1 MAELELT
8 PDAGRPPALR
18 PPRRGD
24 AAAAR
29 ALRSRGHGRGRRE
42 PLAAPEARA
51 ARTGGR
57 RHGLDGL
64 AGGRFEPHGLRRGG
78 ILRWNG
84 RELALRPAS
93 AWRERYALADG
104 DAELATVESK
114 GWGRRPVKVV
124 VEDDATLE
132 AGLLS
137 SPSTSSAGS
146 AKRRAPPRRPERP
159 PPPRAASA
167 AAACRG
173 TSAGSAAAPSA
184 VRPRAR
190 PGDGGCLRRVRR
202 AGDPARARATTAAAT
217 AVGTD
222 ARPPA
227 LRPRGSTEPCRSRPR
242 RAAAAARA
250 TTARPP
256 ATSGSGRRGGG
267 RTASRQPPRDDV
279 VRYAQPRDRAAV
291 AVVPVEQLHD
301 AGRSPRSAIHSSSC
315 G

>member
-8 PDAGRPPALR
+8 RTPGDRRLYDLPGVGTLRLPGLFARVATAEADASRWQLRKRGLLGRAVDATDLR
-18 PPRRGD
+18 ARRW
-24 AAAAR
+24 
-29 ALRSRGHGRGRRE
+29 
-42 PLAAPEARA
+42 
-51 ARTGGR
+51 
-57 RHGLDGL
+57 
-64 AGGRFEPHGLRRGG
+64 RFEPHGLRRGG

-132 AGLLS
+132 AGLL
-137 SPSTSSAGS
+137 
-146 AKRRAPPRRPERP
+146 RRLRRP
-159 PPPRAASA
+159 RARRRGELRRGDRSDRRHLGQLA
-167 AAACRG
+167 AAPACRG

-267 RTASRQPPRDDV
+267 RTASRAAAAGRRGA
-279 VRYAQPRDRAAV
+279 VR
-291 AVVPVEQLHD
+291 PVERQSRLCRSSSCTTP
-301 AGRSPRSAIHSSSC
+301 AGSPRSAIHSSSC